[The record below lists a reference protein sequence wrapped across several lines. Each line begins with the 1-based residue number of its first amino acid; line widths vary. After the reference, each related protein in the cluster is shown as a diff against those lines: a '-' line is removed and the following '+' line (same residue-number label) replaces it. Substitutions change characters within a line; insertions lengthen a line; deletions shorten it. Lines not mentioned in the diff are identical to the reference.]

1 MRQANRSL
9 SCPTRVRTLFVE
21 PLEDRLVLSSI
32 TPASTS
38 PSVLAHQQDEIAS
51 IVPIDAQRDAAR
63 SNNASNSESDD
74 ATPDDDY
81 DYDEP
86 TTPNSASDA
95 SGESAETIDE
105 SSESPGEV
113 YPENRDARS
122 SYATA
127 QMDAMKKYEAEFFG
141 PNPYEQPLMANP
153 AIAQQVDIVSSTA
166 SRQSSTWKPA
176 G

>member
-9 SCPTRVRTLFVE
+9 RCPTRVRTLFVE

-32 TPASTS
+32 TPASAS
-38 PSVLAHQQDEIAS
+38 PSVLANHQDEIVS
-51 IVPIDAQRDAAR
+51 IVPIGTQRDAAK
-63 SNNASNSESDD
+63 SNSASND
-74 ATPDDDY
+74 ATPDD

-113 YPENRDARS
+113 YPEIRDPRS
-122 SYATA
+122 SYA
-127 QMDAMKKYEAEFFG
+127 
-141 PNPYEQPLMANP
+141 
-153 AIAQQVDIVSSTA
+153 
-166 SRQSSTWKPA
+166 
-176 G
+176 